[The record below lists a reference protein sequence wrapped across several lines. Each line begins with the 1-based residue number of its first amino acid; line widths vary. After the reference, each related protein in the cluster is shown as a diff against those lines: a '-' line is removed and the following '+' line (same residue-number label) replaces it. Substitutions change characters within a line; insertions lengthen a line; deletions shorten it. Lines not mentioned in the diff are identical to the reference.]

1 MTSSRAYLNGIARFV
16 GKDSTPA
23 RVGCIRIRSHDNV
36 PLFEPGETT
45 LPVVQKSPVKDFPS
59 QIARDFNG
67 VMRGLDAGRDS
78 RE

>member
-1 MTSSRAYLNGIARFV
+1 MEFPDSS
-16 GKDSTPA
+16 GKIPPQPELDASEY
-23 RVGCIRIRSHDNV
+23 VYSHDNM

-67 VMRGLDAGRDS
+67 LMRVLDGG
-78 RE
+78 